1 MIVVLELGGRNARAY
16 LPRHITRAL
25 RHTNYLLENK
35 LQEQHSSSQ
44 QAVSP
49 AWWPFFFPP
58 RDLALIHSHSS
69 DVLAPKGP
77 CPVVTEQLPSPPSL
91 SYRPACSAKKKK
103 KEKKNQDGR
112 LLLRFLSHFQLR
124 VKR

>member
-1 MIVVLELGGRNARAY
+1 MVA
-16 LPRHITRAL
+16 
-25 RHTNYLLENK
+25 
-35 LQEQHSSSQ
+35 
-44 QAVSP
+44 
-49 AWWPFFFPP
+49 FFFPP

-103 KEKKNQDGR
+103 GKKKPRRKTAAKLFIAFSAQSETVKKSSHLTFCFAFIVTYFI
-112 LLLRFLSHFQLR
+112 LLFVSFTGMFSSDFLVLLHCSKPLS
-124 VKR
+124 